1 MGRLNTLHAALLDG
15 GPLRLDGVTYYLHG
29 GRVRACRSKRGP
41 KRSRTEG
48 EEAAMSRFTEVRKM
62 WRMYRRATGDLPVW
76 RVAAREVGR
85 TRGDTYFHS
94 LNEGCIEAGRG
105 VTAFGT
111 FRFAAG
117 SLEMPRLTSAR
128 LEGWTVTLEWETG
141 EDRPKAGWTD
151 RVFVGYFH
159 ETLPRTPGMVTA
171 AEARRADGRTTVTIP
186 DLGQAEGGRLHLYL
200 FFGNETLERFSP
212 SVHAEV

>member
-85 TRGDTYFHS
+85 T
-94 LNEGCIEAGRG
+94 
-105 VTAFGT
+105 T

-117 SLEMPRLTSAR
+117 SLEMPRLTAAR
-128 LEGWTVTLEWETG
+128 REGWTVTLEWETG

-159 ETLPRTPGMVTA
+159 ETLPRSPGMVTA
-171 AEARRADGRTTVTIP
+171 AEARRSDGRATVTIP
-186 DLGQAEGGRLHLYL
+186 DLGQAEGERLHLYL